1 MALQGRS
8 WESNIR
14 LSLAGAPVTGALR
27 AAVTVRFRR
36 PGGTTLETK
45 TVVAGDWL
53 EIGNG
58 LYVLKWF
65 PSEMAAVGPFYFEV
79 VGGAFDPH
87 IDEFDIMPNTPS
99 QILTPGTCVVS
110 GNIVDLGAQA
120 STGHPIRF
128 RLAKAPA
135 VAAGAFVAG
144 AILETR
150 PDAYGAFSIALNRGS
165 KVVVDI
171 EAVALRHQITIPDQ
185 ETANLVDLLP
195 PIP

>member
-1 MALQGRS
+1 M
-8 WESNIR
+8 
-14 LSLAGAPVTGALR
+14 
-27 AAVTVRFRR
+27 
-36 PGGTTLETK
+36 ETK
-45 TVVAGDWL
+45 ATVSGDWL

-58 LYVLKWF
+58 LYVLKWAS
-65 PSEMAAVGPFYFEV
+65 SEMSALGPFYFEV
-79 VGGAFDPH
+79 TGATFDPH
-87 IDEFDIMPNTPS
+87 ISEFDVMPNTPA
-99 QILTPGTCVVS
+99 QIVSPGVCVVS

-135 VAAGAFVAG
+135 LAAGALVAG
-144 AILETR
+144 AVLETR

-165 KVVVDI
+165 KVVVEI
-171 EAVALRHQITIPDQ
+171 EAVAIRQQITIPDQ